1 MAVSWQVKSET
12 VHHSKATWV
21 GSKPRDGGF
30 ALLKEAFE
38 WIRDNRTPG
47 KLVVNFGTGGS
58 VSDLEFEQ
66 REAAV
71 TPEAEEDEVR
81 SSNGFVRMLE

>member
-30 ALLKEAFE
+30 ALLKEAP
-38 WIRDNRTPG
+38 RDNR
-47 KLVVNFGTGGS
+47 N
-58 VSDLEFEQ
+58 E
-66 REAAV
+66 
-71 TPEAEEDEVR
+71 R
-81 SSNGFVRMLE
+81 S